1 MLAPYTP
8 SIDVCSVNMFTFR
21 TNLLLTS
28 VVILTAALLVGL
40 SHTQS
45 ANAQSMLRGRSQRSM
60 AGEASL
66 DGRKLAEAQCAACHG
81 VDGNSTD
88 PQYPKIAGQNP
99 YYIRLQLR
107 AFKSGARQSDIMSG
121 IASMLTETQIVE
133 LTRYFSEQQVKPD
146 GVKDPQ
152 LAAIGA
158 RIFHFPAGGAP
169 PCIACHGGGG
179 YGPGFGHG
187 GMMGGRGGMMGG
199 HMGMMMGVSGVVPN
213 LYGQH
218 ADYIVRQL
226 AAFARGERRS
236 NVMSPIAAAWRKQD
250 HRAVA
255 EYLSGLR

>member
-1 MLAPYTP
+1 
-8 SIDVCSVNMFTFR
+8 MFTFR
-21 TNLLLTS
+21 AKLLLTS
-28 VVILTAALLVGL
+28 IVILTASLLVGL
-40 SHTQS
+40 SATKS
-45 ANAQSMLRGRSQRSM
+45 ADAQSMLRGQPRKST
-60 AGEASL
+60 AGQASL
-66 DGRKLAEAQCAACHG
+66 NVPKLAEGRCAACHG

-107 AFKSGARQSDIMSG
+107 AFKSGARKSDIMPG
-121 IASMLTETQIVE
+121 IASMLSETQIVE
-133 LTRYFSEQQVKPD
+133 LTRYFSRQKVKAD
-146 GVKDPQ
+146 VVKDPQ

-169 PCIACHGGGG
+169 PCVACHGGGG
-179 YGPGFGHG
+179 YGPGFGHS

-199 HMGMMMGVSGVVPN
+199 HMGMTMGIPGGGGPN

-218 ADYIVRQL
+218 AAYIVRQL

-236 NVMSPIAAAWRKQD
+236 NVMSPIAAAWPQQD

>member
-1 MLAPYTP
+1 
-8 SIDVCSVNMFTFR
+8 MFTFHAK
-21 TNLLLTS
+21 LLLTS
-28 VVILTAALLVGL
+28 IVILAAALLVGF
-40 SHTQS
+40 SVTKS
-45 ANAQSMLRGRSQRSM
+45 ADAQSMLRGKPQKST

-66 DGRKLAEAQCAACHG
+66 NVRKLAEAQCAACHA

-88 PQYPKIAGQNP
+88 AQYPKIAGQNP
-99 YYIRLQLR
+99 YYIRWQLR
-107 AFKSGARQSDIMSG
+107 AFKSGARKSDIMSG
-121 IASMLTETQIVE
+121 IASMLSESQIVE
-133 LTRYFSEQQVKPD
+133 LARYFSRQQVTPD
-146 GVKDPQ
+146 VVKDPQ

-158 RIFHFPAGGAP
+158 RIFHFPADGAP

-187 GMMGGRGGMMGG
+187 GMMGGRGGMMRG
-199 HMGMMMGVSGVVPN
+199 HMGMMMGAPGVVPN

-218 ADYIVRQL
+218 AAYIVRQL

-236 NVMSPIAAAWRKQD
+236 NVMSPIAASWPQQD

>member
-1 MLAPYTP
+1 
-8 SIDVCSVNMFTFR
+8 MFGFR
-21 TNLLLTS
+21 AKLLLTS
-28 VVILTAALLVGL
+28 VAILTAALLLGL
-40 SHTQS
+40 SETES
-45 ANAQSMLRGRSQRSM
+45 MAQTVLRGQPERSKAR
-60 AGEASL
+60 EASL
-66 DGRKLAEAQCAACHG
+66 NGRKLAENQCAACHG

-99 YYIRLQLR
+99 YYTRLQLR
-107 AFKSGARQSDIMSG
+107 AFKSGARKSDIMSG
-121 IASMLTETQIVE
+121 IASMLSETQIVE
-133 LTRYFSEQQVKPD
+133 LARYFSGQQVKPD

-152 LAAIGA
+152 LAEIGA

-187 GMMGGRGGMMGG
+187 GMMSGRGGMMGG
-199 HMGMMMGVSGVVPN
+199 HMEMMMGVPGVVPN

-255 EYLSGLR
+255 EYLSGRR

>member
-1 MLAPYTP
+1 
-8 SIDVCSVNMFTFR
+8 MFTFHAK
-21 TNLLLTS
+21 LLLTS
-28 VVILTAALLVGL
+28 VVILAAALLVGL
-40 SHTQS
+40 SATKS
-45 ANAQSMLRGRSQRSM
+45 ADAQSMLRGRPQQSK
-60 AGEASL
+60 AAEASL
-66 DGRKLAEAQCAACHG
+66 NVRKLAEARCAACHSA
-81 VDGNSTD
+81 DGNSTD

-107 AFKSGARQSDIMSG
+107 AFKSGARKSDIMSG
-121 IASMLTETQIVE
+121 IVSMLSETQIVE
-133 LTRYFSEQQVKPD
+133 LARYFSGQQVKPD
-146 GVKDPQ
+146 VVKDPQ

-187 GMMGGRGGMMGG
+187 GMMGG
-199 HMGMMMGVSGVVPN
+199 HMGMMMGAPGAIPN

-218 ADYIVRQL
+218 AAYIVRQL

-236 NVMSPIAAAWRKQD
+236 NVMSPIAAAWPKQD